1 MILMNSWN
9 FLKELFN
16 NWSRDRV
23 SSKAAAL
30 AYYTLFSLAPILL
43 ICIFIAGTLFGEE
56 ASREQILAQ
65 ASSLLGKEPALQ
77 IQEIIQDRHHATHSF
92 LTRVI
97 SFIVLLFTA
106 SGVFIEIQMGLNE
119 IWGVK
124 TNPDTGWL
132 VKLKSR
138 FFSFVIVLGIAFLL
152 LVSLILST
160 GFTFMS
166 KYLNYMMSS
175 NILMDLIIN
184 HLISFFVLTL
194 LFAMIFKFLPDVVL
208 NWRDVWLGALIT
220 SLLFS
225 FGKIL
230 IEFYL
235 IQFLKYSIFGAATS
249 LIIVLIWVYYSSQ
262 IFFIG
267 GEITKL
273 VSINKGKKIKATR
286 NAILKSNYP

>member
-1 MILMNSWN
+1 
-9 FLKELFN
+9 
-16 NWSRDRV
+16 
-23 SSKAAAL
+23 
-30 AYYTLFSLAPILL
+30 
-43 ICIFIAGTLFGEE
+43 
-56 ASREQILAQ
+56 
-65 ASSLLGKEPALQ
+65 
-77 IQEIIQDRHHATHSF
+77 
-92 LTRVI
+92 
-97 SFIVLLFTA
+97 
-106 SGVFIEIQMGLNE
+106 
-119 IWGVK
+119 
-124 TNPDTGWL
+124 
-132 VKLKSR
+132 
-138 FFSFVIVLGIAFLL
+138 
-152 LVSLILST
+152 
-160 GFTFMS
+160 
-166 KYLNYMMSS
+166 MMSP

-249 LIIVLIWVYYSSQ
+249 LIIILIWVYYSSQ

-267 GEITKL
+267 VEITKL
-273 VSINKGKKIKATR
+273 VSINKGKKIRATR

>member
-43 ICIFIAGTLFGEE
+43 ICIFIVGTIFGEE
-56 ASREQILAQ
+56 TSRNQILAQ
-65 ASSLLGKEPALQ
+65 ASILIGKEPALQ
-77 IQEIIQDRHHATHSF
+77 LQEIIQNRAHPTPSF

-97 SFIVLLFTA
+97 SFLVLLFTA
-106 SGVFIEIQMGLNE
+106 SGVFTEIQVGLNE

-124 TNPDTGWL
+124 TNPDAGWFA
-132 VKLKSR
+132 KLKSR
-138 FFSFVIVLGIAFLL
+138 FFSFLIVLGIAFLF
-152 LVSLILST
+152 LVSLILSI
-160 GFTFMS
+160 GFTLLIN
-166 KYLNYMMSS
+166 YLNYMMST

-184 HLISFFVLTL
+184 HLISFCILTV

-220 SLLFS
+220 SLLFN

-235 IQFLKYSIFGAATS
+235 IQFSKYSIFGAASS
-249 LIIVLIWVYYSSQ
+249 LIIILIWVYYSSQ

-267 GEITKL
+267 VEITKIF
-273 VSINKGKKIKATR
+273 SINRGTEIRAAK
-286 NAILKSNYP
+286 NAILNKN

>member
-1 MILMNSWN
+1 MNSWN

-43 ICIFIAGTLFGEE
+43 ICIFIVGTIFGEE
-56 ASREQILAQ
+56 TSREQILAQ
-65 ASSLLGKEPALQ
+65 ASNLIGKEPALQ
-77 IQEIIQDRHHATHSF
+77 IQEIIRDRNHSTPSF
-92 LTRVI
+92 LTRVV

-106 SGVFIEIQMGLNE
+106 SGVFIEIQVGLNE

-124 TNPDTGWL
+124 TNPDAGWF

-152 LVSLILST
+152 LAFLILST
-160 GFTFMS
+160 GFTLLS
-166 KYLNYMMSS
+166 KYLNYMST
-175 NILMDLIIN
+175 NILVDLIIN

-235 IQFLKYSIFGAATS
+235 IQFPNYSIFGAASS
-249 LIIVLIWVYYSSQ
+249 LIIILIWVYYSSQ

-267 GEITKL
+267 VEITKL
-273 VSINKGKKIKATR
+273 VSINKGKKIRATK
-286 NAILKSNYP
+286 NAILK

>member
-16 NWSRDRV
+16 YWSLDRV

-43 ICIFIAGTLFGEE
+43 ICIFIAGTIFGEE
-56 ASREQILAQ
+56 TSREQILAQ

-77 IQEIIQDRHHATHSF
+77 IQEIIQDRHHTTPSF

-124 TNPDTGWL
+124 TNPDTGWF

-160 GFTFMS
+160 GFTLIS
-166 KYLNYMMSS
+166 KYLNY
-175 NILMDLIIN
+175 
-184 HLISFFVLTL
+184 
-194 LFAMIFKFLPDVVL
+194 
-208 NWRDVWLGALIT
+208 
-220 SLLFS
+220 
-225 FGKIL
+225 
-230 IEFYL
+230 
-235 IQFLKYSIFGAATS
+235 
-249 LIIVLIWVYYSSQ
+249 
-262 IFFIG
+262 
-267 GEITKL
+267 
-273 VSINKGKKIKATR
+273 
-286 NAILKSNYP
+286 

>member
-1 MILMNSWN
+1 MILMNFWS

-43 ICIFIAGTLFGEE
+43 ICIFIVGTIFGEE
-56 ASREQILAQ
+56 ASRNQILAQ
-65 ASSLLGKEPALQ
+65 ASNLIGKEPALQ
-77 IQEIIQDRHHATHSF
+77 LKEIIQNRAHPTPSS
-92 LTRVI
+92 LTRII

-106 SGVFIEIQMGLNE
+106 SGVFIEIQVGLNE

-124 TNPDTGWL
+124 TNPDTGWFA
-132 VKLKSR
+132 KLKSR

-160 GFTFMS
+160 GFTLLS
-166 KYLNYMMSS
+166 NYLNYMISA

-184 HLISFFVLTL
+184 HLISFFVLTV

-220 SLLFS
+220 SLLFT
-225 FGKIL
+225 FGKML

-235 IQFLKYSIFGAATS
+235 MQFSRYSIFGAASS
-249 LIIVLIWVYYSSQ
+249 LIIILIWVYYSSQ

-267 GEITKL
+267 VEITKIF
-273 VSINKGKKIKATR
+273 SINKGKKIKAAE
-286 NAILKSNYP
+286 NAILK